1 MKPGDLVRNRLVYD
15 RYEMGIIV
23 KSGYC
28 EYTGEEEVLVKW
40 VHSKKT
46 SDLLESTWCL
56 IKFLEVVN
64 ESR

>member
-1 MKPGDLVRNRLVYD
+1 MVCPHYYIPRVSPMKPGDLVRNRLVYD

-40 VHSKKT
+40 VHSKKLAT
-46 SDLLESTWCL
+46 C
-56 IKFLEVVN
+56 
-64 ESR
+64 